1 MNNKAPADIME
12 IAGNATSRRGAA
24 GGAGMWHADLI
35 YGHPQNGR
43 SANNGQIVTGNNG
56 YHVSNG
62 YISNGNC
69 GTARGMNGN
78 GTVGPPISI
87 PIINP
92 GSGFPLIRGNE
103 INV

>member
-1 MNNKAPADIME
+1 MNNKAPADIMD
-12 IAGNATSRRGAA
+12 ITGNGTSRRGAA

-43 SANNGQIVTGNNG
+43 SANNGHIGNNG
-56 YHVSNG
+56 YHNGYLSNG
-62 YISNGNC
+62 T
-69 GTARGMNGN
+69 GTTGRGMNGN
-78 GTVGPPISI
+78 AIVGPPISI

-92 GSGFPLIRGNE
+92 GAPYPVIRGNE